1 MPRRKKGRKISGV
14 LLLDKACG
22 VSSNYALQQ
31 IKHLYNAQKAGHTG
45 SLDPLATGILPICL
59 GEATKFSKYLLADNK
74 TYIATIKLGI
84 NTTTLDSEGEITDS
98 FNTKHITQ
106 ELVINTLKSFI
117 GKGQQVPPMFSAL
130 KKDGTPLYKLARQG
144 VEIERKSRDIE
155 IFSLKLL
162 AFKSDEITIQT
173 KVSKG
178 TYIRSIAQDIGKK
191 LNSGGHITALCRIEF
206 THFKIDNCL
215 KFTDLE
221 KLSSR
226 ELDAKL
232 HKIEAIIPQ
241 FNKIKLTQKEFEEI
255 SFGRKI
261 ITQMENQT
269 IKMFFM
275 DNFVGIGEIN
285 NNLLQ
290 PKRLVSLDS

>member
-31 IKHLYNAQKAGHTG
+31 IKRLYNAQKAGHTG